1 MSLKHSS
8 VTHGQLKWDILS
20 FYTFSMTGYL
30 VSHYYWVYFSVSLS
44 SPQWATLPTAQTLQL
59 PSNVHIGCECT
70 ESTQWVWQLQLQL
83 VSKLSRNF
91 VLNFV
96 RNHFPH
102 TAPPRTNLRSLN
114 CDFAIFIIGISGYN
128 HLEVR
133 VIVLSF
139 EWTIYIY
146 SWGQTNPLE
155 RAFHIFFSF

>member
-1 MSLKHSS
+1 MRHSFLLYISYDWVFSISLLLGIFFSQSFFTTMSH
-8 VTHGQLKWDILS
+8 
-20 FYTFSMTGYL
+20 F
-30 VSHYYWVYFSVSLS
+30 
-44 SPQWATLPTAQTLQL
+44 A
-59 PSNVHIGCECT
+59 NCT
-70 ESTQWVWQLQLQL
+70 NITTTQQCTYRLWMHREHPWVWQLQLQL

-114 CDFAIFIIGISGYN
+114 CDFAIFIIRISGYN